1 MISINL
7 LKRVIIILPVVLG
20 ALTLIFLS
28 IHLIPGDPVDLLVM
42 PGSPKAE
49 FDLMRHNLG
58 LDKPIYVQYFIFFRN
73 LLTGDFG
80 KSIYSRRPV
89 LEEISKCY
97 WATFQLTICAMVVA
111 IIIGLTTGIVAAS
124 KKGTIWDHSLRLVA
138 FFGISVP
145 PFWLALILILVVSV
159 NLQLL
164 PVSGVGSFKHFILP
178 SITLGVYTAAM
189 ISRFTYGSLLE
200 VMNQDY
206 IRTAKMKGC
215 SEIRVLFLHALKNA
229 LVPTVTVVGLQ
240 FGYMLAGTVWIET
253 VFAWPG
259 IGRLLVKAILQR
271 DYTLIQGICT
281 VIVIT
286 FIMVNLI
293 ADAFYAYLD
302 PRLRAQGK
310 AK

>member
-1 MISINL
+1 M
-7 LKRVIIILPVVLG
+7 IILPAILG

-28 IHLIPGDPVDLLVM
+28 IHLIPWDPVDLLVM
-42 PGSPKAE
+42 PGSPEAE

-97 WATFQLTICAMVVA
+97 LATFQLTICAMTVA
-111 IIIGLTTGIVAAS
+111 IIVGLTTGIVAAS

-145 PFWLALILILVVSV
+145 PFWLALILTLVVSV
-159 NLQLL
+159 NLRLL
-164 PVSGVGSFKHFILP
+164 PVSGVGSFRHLILP
-178 SITLGVYTAAM
+178 SITLGAYTAAM
-189 ISRFTYGSLLE
+189 TSRFTYGSLLE

-215 SEIRVLFLHALKNA
+215 GEIRVLFLHAQK
-229 LVPTVTVVGLQ
+229 
-240 FGYMLAGTVWIET
+240 ML
-253 VFAWPG
+253 
-259 IGRLLVKAILQR
+259 
-271 DYTLIQGICT
+271 
-281 VIVIT
+281 
-286 FIMVNLI
+286 
-293 ADAFYAYLD
+293 
-302 PRLRAQGK
+302 
-310 AK
+310 